1 VQIRR
6 KGERVRREKW
16 MTIRTNK
23 SIGTQTTPPTESTR
37 KGSNDKGNKVIEEY
51 KNKGKGI

>member
-6 KGERVRREKW
+6 KGQRVRREKW